1 MKLSEAL
8 SVLILIASAL
18 LLSAA
23 NKSQSAQP
31 FPREKPPNQAEQRIQ
46 NQTAGYAAEQVADK
60 AVTPG
65 GGIES
70 EHDRKKNSTGVT
82 EQQKTDWMVW
92 LTAILSFIALIQALI
107 FFNQYRA
114 MVFSAR
120 AQIVVVPAVPTS
132 PPNQTHV
139 VLLVGQPVANAP
151 TTPQPQLTLPIP
163 AAVPNAGLLPGLF
176 TFAPN
181 QHSEFRGTV
190 LNIGNTPAYEFTFDC
205 WMELITP
212 PFEDFPKDARVAR
225 ETASRTIYPNTPQW
239 QVTTTIKTDHPM
251 SQMEFQEF
259 QQGQRELWVR
269 VRVYYRDTFRFRFRA
284 KRYADFGWR
293 YTNVG
298 LGTISKYQHSN

>member
-60 AVTPG
+60 AVTPV

-212 PFEDFPKDARVAR
+212 PFEDFPKDAHRWPRDCFKNYLSEHSSVAGYYHYQDR
-225 ETASRTIYPNTPQW
+225 PSDESDGISRISTRTEGIVGSRSCLLQRHFSLP
-239 QVTTTIKTDHPM
+239 
-251 SQMEFQEF
+251 FQ
-259 QQGQRELWVR
+259 
-269 VRVYYRDTFRFRFRA
+269 
-284 KRYADFGWR
+284 
-293 YTNVG
+293 
-298 LGTISKYQHSN
+298 S